1 MSFRRMAAIVV
12 TSLLGSTIG
21 LLVGFFNS
29 GLVGVSL
36 GFWYWISYPLDS
48 WHWPILGLL
57 VGGLSSLALH
67 LWYPDSWPDQKGP
80 LLEIKRDHQPSGG
93 MERGQYRKTGDE

>member
-12 TSLLGSTIG
+12 TTLLGSTIG

-57 VGGLSSLALH
+57 GQRFHGLNH
-67 LWYPDSWPDQKGP
+67 IR
-80 LLEIKRDHQPSGG
+80 LLRRACRTKCG
-93 MERGQYRKTGDE
+93 

>member
-12 TSLLGSTIG
+12 TTLLGSTIG

-57 VGGLSSLALH
+57 VGGWLGIFGIPTA
-67 LWYPDSWPDQKGP
+67 GP
-80 LLEIKRDHQPSGG
+80 IKRDH
-93 MERGQYRKTGDE
+93 